1 MTQLF
6 SGNAAIKI
14 NAATQAYIKNVRV
27 SVSFT
32 KVKEYDDAGEPD
44 VLEYGDATYTF
55 TAEEGY
61 PDSTIID
68 LALGRTK
75 VDVILYPSG
84 AAAGQVKF
92 TLSNCL
98 LDVDVNYARMAVVL
112 QSISGEGTGIAK
124 GVAP

>member
-1 MTQLF
+1 MVQIF
-6 SGNAAIKI
+6 SRDAAVKI
-14 NAATQAYIKNVRV
+14 NGATQAYLKNVRL
-27 SVSFT
+27 SINYT

-75 VDVILYPSG
+75 VAVIVYPEG
-84 AAAGQVKF
+84 ATAGNDKF
-92 TLSNCL
+92 TLADTL
-98 LDVDVNYARMAVVL
+98 LDVETGWARNAVVITN
-112 QSISGEGTGIAK
+112 ISGEGKSVTK